1 MIKNKLK
8 EKPLANGVGRRK
20 AAIAIVQIYKLQPNE
35 KSRIYINNNYS
46 EVSLQFNPTYLN
58 VIKLSLNLLNLNTAF
73 RIMVKTKGG
82 GISGQA
88 SAISLALTRAL
99 CKINPSYRS
108 ILKTAGL
115 LTRDSRIIERKKYGL
130 KKARKSSQYSK
141 R

>member
-1 MIKNKLK
+1 M
-8 EKPLANGVGRRK
+8 
-20 AAIAIVQIYKLQPNE
+20 
-35 KSRIYINNNYS
+35 
-46 EVSLQFNPTYLN
+46 
-58 VIKLSLNLLNLNTAF
+58 SLNLLNLNTTF
-73 RIMVKTKGG
+73 RIMVKIKGG

-88 SAISLALTRAL
+88 NAISLALTRAL